1 MDTIDWTLFAALLGL
16 ALLFTGL
23 SIYRAYRRILPYHR
37 GEEGLPANPPDMLI
51 NIFMNFVRASY
62 GCIFAGAALF
72 IVANFSGAGL
82 GAAAGLSLDVPIS
95 LYWAAALGLLLVVLS
110 YNVLYHNVRV
120 AIESET
126 GADEVSSRMTRVQ
139 ANFTE
144 YAPTG
149 LGLMIVIEW
158 AGAPD
163 VFVFIGGGLFVL
175 GRILHAWG
183 LSTDPFASFGR
194 VVGIQTT
201 LGSLA
206 FMALSALYFFLAAA

>member
-16 ALLFTGL
+16 ALIFIGIG
-23 SIYRAYRRILPYHR
+23 IYRAYSRILPYHR
-37 GEEGLPANPPDMLI
+37 GEEGLPANPPEMLI

-62 GCIFAGAALF
+62 GCMIVGLGLI
-72 IVANFSGAGL
+72 IVAHIAGKGL
-82 GAAAGLSLDVPIS
+82 LSAGSLSLDVPIS
-95 LYWAAALGLLLVVLS
+95 LYWAAALGLLLVVLT
-110 YNVLYHNVRV
+110 YNVLYHHVRA
-120 AIESET
+120 AIELPD
-126 GADEVSSRMTRVQ
+126 GNDELANRIGRVQ
-139 ANFTE
+139 GNFTE
-144 YAPTG
+144 YAPMG

-158 AGAPD
+158 AGTPD
-163 VFVFIGGGLFVL
+163 AFVLIGGGLFVL

-206 FMALSALYFFLAAA
+206 FMALSAVYFFLASA